1 MMSSGRRSKARGIL
15 DARSRRGSAA
25 RSGTWTISLRRSA
38 NGRAMSEGNS
48 AYTRRRLIQTG
59 TAGAVVAGLGAAG
72 SADAKKR
79 RHPRKADVIVVGA
92 GYAGLTAAYRL
103 AQKGKSVI
111 VLEARNRVGGRT
123 FNHNLP
129 GGKWSELGATFVGPT
144 QDRVLALTKE
154 MGVKLFDTYD
164 KGNNV
169 YRAGGSNT
177 EYSDTGPLG
186 TAPPDPIATADV
198 VATVAQL
205 DQMSTS

>member
-1 MMSSGRRSKARGIL
+1 MTGPA
-15 DARSRRGSAA
+15 AGSAA
-25 RSGTWTISLRRSA
+25 RGGTGTISLRRSA

-59 TAGAVVAGLGAAG
+59 TAGAVAAGLGATGTAE
-72 SADAKKR
+72 ARKK

-103 AQKGKSVI
+103 AKKGKSVI

-123 FNHNLP
+123 FNHVLP

-144 QDRVLALTKE
+144 QSRVLAITHE

-164 KGNNV
+164 TGDNI
-169 YRAGGSNT
+169 YHAG
-177 EYSDTGPLG
+177 
-186 TAPPDPIATADV
+186 
-198 VATVAQL
+198 
-205 DQMSTS
+205 